1 MDLVTTFYSSNP
13 KKCDIYQYLTSFID
27 IQMIKNILFVTIATC
42 ASAIELTPANWD
54 SETAG
59 KVVFIKMFAPW
70 CGHCKAMKPD
80 WDSLMAEYDSSEN
93 ILVADVDCVGDGKDL
108 CDKAGVKGFPTIKWG
123 DPENLSPYEGGRD
136 MPSLKS
142 FAASL
147 KVPCNVETLE
157 NCDDQEKTLIK
168 ELETSTTVE
177 ITASVD
183 KYNQEMLDIDSTFKE
198 KVQKLQATYQELVG
212 EKDQKKDK
220 LASSTNIAILKGVS
234 TKRAKEDKDEL

>member
-1 MDLVTTFYSSNP
+1 MELATTFYSSNP
-13 KKCDIYQYLTSFID
+13 KKCDISQYLTSFID
-27 IQMIKNILFVTIATC
+27 SKMIKNILFVTIATC

-59 KVVFIKMFAPW
+59 KVVFLKMFAPW

-80 WDSLMAEYDSSEN
+80 WDSLMAEYESSEN

-136 MPSLKS
+136 LAGLKS

-168 ELETSTTVE
+168 ELESSTATE

-198 KVQKLQATYQELVG
+198 RVQKLQATYQELVG

-220 LASSTNIAILKGVS
+220 LASSTNIAVLKQM
-234 TKRAKEDKDEL
+234 KNAKEDKNEL